1 MRVVGVALMDS
12 LEVLQKLRYPPLKS
26 WVPGFY
32 RILLLT
38 DISYSRPV
46 SVEAEK
52 KLLQRKKLKKRAT
65 TLLTLV
71 AIVYGLQ
78 KGWGTDRLTVLLET
92 VGRFFYSL
100 SDRLVRA

>member
-1 MRVVGVALMDS
+1 MDS

-26 WVPGFY
+26 WVPRFY

-46 SVEAEK
+46 SVESEK
-52 KLLQRKKLKKRAT
+52 KLYQRKKLMKRAT